1 MYKRIL
7 DIGNAGNNGLCSVG
21 LPILVVVIEGILS
34 GALIFGLLAI
44 EIVYIVAKAFV
55 MV

>member
-1 MYKRIL
+1 M
-7 DIGNAGNNGLCSVG
+7 DIGNTGNNGLCSVG